1 MSEKRRPSTRYRGE
15 PPAKKR
21 ATTPTPPT
29 QPRPAPTPTPQAED
43 DSLPTKLSD
52 GQKLPTLSEPQDSDL
67 LDSEYQN
74 IAESGV
80 LATSIEQSRRKWA
93 VDGIFERYWAKP
105 SKKRNHEVPNPA
117 KESMAR
123 LGICSMV
130 IEPHIFEITLYT
142 VRDPQPTSQPPL
154 PQQPPLST
162 APSQLP
168 PKSPATNGQPQGQSP
183 STLSHTSLPPF
194 REGFAAFDSQ
204 GQPPP
209 IYHPFAPP
217 TPSPAGHSPHV
228 PQGPNPS
235 GQSET
240 QVPHSKNSP
249 DPVIQMLATRAAS
262 DHELKSLMKV
272 VASGRASHIE
282 LREFQ
287 THIDELNAQIKG
299 GRGPSSP
306 PRDPNLPKPSPGG
319 NSLTASSTGST
330 LQTSDAATSRNSSP
344 YPPPTRYTK
353 NEAPYYSQYHPPVKP
368 KASHSYKSDVSAV
381 VFDFGGTGDRFLF
394 PRFSILEYLPGRTQ
408 VIVSFLVIR
417 RGNDAYSGKYKE
429 HMSYYQ
435 RVTVRLTAQQPRTL
449 EPLTKIVAPPEDVRH
464 FMNDVFDKMNPAE
477 PAHLAIRLPRIKDV
491 GAIEIDKASLS
502 VEKPI
507 IKPFYKPPDTIV
519 PMVA

>member
-21 ATTPTPPT
+21 ATTPTPPP
-29 QPRPAPTPTPQAED
+29 QPRPPPTPAAPAED
-43 DSLPTKLSD
+43 DSLPTRLQD
-52 GQKLPTLSEPQDSDL
+52 GQKLPTLPEPQDL
-67 LDSEYQN
+67 ELRDSEYQN
-74 IAESGV
+74 ISESGV

-105 SKKRNHEVPNPA
+105 SKKRNQDVSNPA

-130 IEPHIFEITLYT
+130 IEPHIFEVTLYT

-154 PQQPPLST
+154 PQQPPPPTTSSHLS
-162 APSQLP
+162 PNN
-168 PKSPATNGQPQGQSP
+168 PATNGQPQGQHS
-183 STLSHTSLPPF
+183 STLSHPPLPPF
-194 REGFAAFDSQ
+194 REGFASFDSQ

-217 TPSPAGHSPHV
+217 TPSPAGHSPQV
-228 PQGPNPS
+228 PNLS
-235 GQSET
+235 GHSEP
-240 QVPHSKNSP
+240 QAPHSKSSP

-262 DHELKSLMKV
+262 DHELKALMKV
-272 VASGRASHIE
+272 VASGRATQIE

-306 PRDPNLPKPSPGG
+306 SRDYSLPKPPSGG
-319 NSLTASSTGST
+319 NSLAAASTGT
-330 LQTSDAATSRNSSP
+330 GLQTSNTATPSNASP
-344 YPPPTRYTK
+344 YPPPTPYTK
-353 NEAPYYSQYHPPVKP
+353 NETSYYSQYHPPVKP
-368 KASHSYKSDVSAV
+368 KGPNSYKSDVNAV

-435 RVTVRLTAQQPRTL
+435 PVTVRLTTPQPRTL
-449 EPLTKIVAPPEDVRH
+449 EPLSKIIAPPEDVRH

-477 PAHLAIRLPRIKDV
+477 PAHLAIRLPRTKD
-491 GAIEIDKASLS
+491 GSAMEIEKANPNA
-502 VEKPI
+502 EKPI
-507 IKPFYKPPDTIV
+507 VKPFYEPPNTIV